1 MNQSPNRPATA
12 PKLPHNYMLK
22 NSMDKAEFDPQLYNL
37 PKPEYSND
45 NVGTSTIDPDALWR
59 SVKENIKLMLGIE
72 VFRNIFASSY
82 IENVRNGVVQISC
95 DAAFKREKILRDYK
109 FALTDALRKSCGQNL
124 EIEINLREAPKST
137 AHTKYEYHDPSGATP
152 TIDLFSAAE
161 NEQHAKEEN
170 LKKAQLNPKYVFS
183 NFIVGSNN
191 RLADA
196 VAEAVVDNL
205 GEAYNPVFF
214 YGNTGVGKTHLM
226 QAIGNEVINRFPN
239 KKVVYISIEQFLN
252 EMVEAIRTKHNEDF
266 RNKYRAVDLLII
278 DDVQFVETYPRTQE
292 ELFHTFNTLYQANK
306 QIVLA
311 SDRPP
316 KEIKNITDR
325 LRSRFEGGMV
335 ADIQAPDYETRLAIL
350 EQHLLE
356 RNVNIDIPKEY
367 LELIAKNIENNIRE
381 LEGALT
387 KVISLFKLGM
397 NPTKEDIAKLL
408 QIDLESKRKKISP
421 VKVMKCVSEVFD
433 VKLVDIKGNRRTAY
447 VAQCRQIVMYILRNE
462 LAMPLERVAQ
472 EVNRKDHTTVLHACE
487 KIQSLRDKDSRFNE
501 KMETCFKMLRD

>member
-1 MNQSPNRPATA
+1 
-12 PKLPHNYMLK
+12 
-22 NSMDKAEFDPQLYNL
+22 MDKAEFKTQLYNL
-37 PKPEYSND
+37 PKPEISENPLPF
-45 NVGTSTIDPDALWR
+45 SMLDPDALWR
-59 SVKENIKLMLGIE
+59 SAKENIKLMIGVE
-72 VFRNIFASSY
+72 EFRNIFGTSY
-82 IENVRNGVVQISC
+82 IESINNGVAQISC
-95 DAAFKREKILRDYK
+95 DTALKREKILRDYQ
-109 FALTDALRKSCGQNL
+109 FALKDALKKSCGQNL
-124 EIEINLREAPKST
+124 EVEINLRETNVARNKI
-137 AHTKYEYHDPSGATP
+137 KYEYHDPTGVVQSV
-152 TIDLFSAAE
+152 DLFSAAE
-161 NEQHAKEEN
+161 NEQHQKEEN

-226 QAIGNEVINRFPN
+226 QAIGNEVINRYPN

-252 EMVEAIRTKHNEDF
+252 EMVEAIRTKRNEDF

-350 EQHLLE
+350 EQHIIE
-356 RNVNIDIPKEY
+356 RNLKIEIPKEY

-397 NPTKEDIAKLL
+397 NPTYEDIGKLL

-421 VKVMKCVSEVFD
+421 AKVMKCVSDVFD

-487 KIQSLRDKDSRFNE
+487 KIKALREKDSHFNE

>member
-1 MNQSPNRPATA
+1 
-12 PKLPHNYMLK
+12 
-22 NSMDKAEFDPQLYNL
+22 MDKAEFNTYTHSL
-37 PKPEYSND
+37 PKPAISEQESF
-45 NVGTSTIDPDALWR
+45 SSSRLDPDALWR
-59 SVKENIKLMLGIE
+59 STKENLRLMIGAE
-72 VFRNIFASSY
+72 VFRNVFGSTY
-82 IENVRNGVVQISC
+82 IEEINNGTAQISC
-95 DAAFKREKILRDYK
+95 DSLLKKEKILKDYNQ
-109 FALTDALRKSCGQNL
+109 ALMDALKKSCGSNL
-124 EIEINLREAPKST
+124 EIEINIRENNMVKEK
-137 AHTKYEYHDPSGATP
+137 TKYEYHDPTGRVPS
-152 TIDLFSAAE
+152 IDLFSAAE
-161 NEQHAKEEN
+161 NEQKQKSEA
-170 LKKAQLNPKYVFS
+170 LRKAQLNPRYIFS

-226 QAIGNEVINRFPN
+226 QAIGNEVLNKYPN

-252 EMVEAIRTKHNEDF
+252 EMVEAIRTKRNEDF

-306 QIVLA
+306 QIILA

-335 ADIQAPDYETRLAIL
+335 ADIQSPDYETRLAIL
-350 EQHLLE
+350 EQHIIEKDLK
-356 RNVNIDIPKEY
+356 VNIPKEY
-367 LELIAKNIENNIRE
+367 LELIAKNIENNVRE

-387 KVISLFKLGM
+387 KVASLFKLGM
-397 NPTKEDIAKLL
+397 NPTYEDIGKLL

-421 VKVMKCVSEVFD
+421 TKVIKCVSEVFD
-433 VKLVDIKGNRRTAY
+433 VKLADIKGNRRTAY

-487 KIQSLRDKDSRFNE
+487 KIKALREKDSRFNE
-501 KMETCFKMLRD
+501 KMENCFKLIRE

>member
-1 MNQSPNRPATA
+1 
-12 PKLPHNYMLK
+12 
-22 NSMDKAEFDPQLYNL
+22 MDKAEFRTTSYNL
-37 PKPEYSND
+37 PKPEISE
-45 NVGTSTIDPDALWR
+45 VFSPVTLDPDALWR
-59 SVKENIKLMLGIE
+59 SAKENLKLMIGASE
-72 VFRNIFASSY
+72 FRNVFSACY
-82 IENVRNGVVQISC
+82 IENVSNGVVQLSC
-95 DAAFKREKILRDYK
+95 DADSKREKILRDYNYVLK
-109 FALTDALRKSCGQNL
+109 EAFKKASGFNLNL
-124 EIEINLREAPKST
+124 EVNLRENALMKGKP
-137 AHTKYEYHDPSGATP
+137 KYEYHDPSGKSQTV
-152 TIDLFSAAE
+152 DLFSASRDAQ
-161 NEQHAKEEN
+161 NQKEDA
-170 LKKAQLNPKYVFS
+170 LRKAQLNPKYVFS

-226 QAIGNEVINRFPN
+226 QAIGNEVINKDAN

-252 EMVEAIRTKHNEDF
+252 EMVEAIRTKRNEDF

-306 QIVLA
+306 QIILA

-350 EQHLLE
+350 EQHIVE
-356 RNVNIDIPKEY
+356 RGLNIEIPREY

-397 NPTKEDIAKLL
+397 NPTPEDIGKLL

-421 VKVMKCVSEVFD
+421 AKVMKCVSEVFD
-433 VKLVDIKGNRRTAY
+433 VKLTDIKGNRRTAY

-462 LAMPLERVAQ
+462 LAMPLERVAK

-487 KIQSLRDKDSRFNE
+487 KIKRLKEKDSRFNE
-501 KMETCFKMLRD
+501 KLDTCFKLLRE